1 MHYVKPGTYKR
12 KASIHIPIHQSKQ
25 NRSHIFPL
33 HGTVKNNEGFKMIT
47 TPTEIKVNFH
57 PEMIR
62 AMFDCGKDR
71 TSRFKK
77 LGKIGDTFTLIHPDT
92 LEQRKWQISEINKH
106 TLGEVA
112 IHMHKKE
119 GFVSEEDFM
128 KFWRK
133 VHPERNN
140 PRAHVYVH
148 MLEGVKEIKKV

>member
-1 MHYVKPGTYKR
+1 M
-12 KASIHIPIHQSKQ
+12 
-25 NRSHIFPL
+25 N
-33 HGTVKNNEGFKMIT
+33 T
-47 TPTEIKVNFH
+47 THTSTEITVNFH
-57 PEMIR
+57 PEMVR

-77 LGKIGDTFTLIHPDT
+77 LGKVGDKFTLTHPDT
-92 LEQRKWQISEINKH
+92 LEQRKWEISEINKH

-112 IHMHKKE
+112 MHMYKKE

-133 VHPERNN
+133 IHPERNN

-148 MLEGVKEIKKV
+148 MLKGVTVHDKS